1 MLIRKLDECLED
13 IRNINDRNL
22 AIIDNLEK
30 ENAKLKDEH
39 FKDAKLSDMKQRL
52 DKMQNDYWRGFPISE
67 QEEKSIEEWKKKH
80 DEEDHGY
87 TPQMRIKAEGC
98 CGGRYKYIFV
108 PTSLGVS
115 GKIICHCGAE
125 FEFQEIG

>member
-1 MLIRKLDECLED
+1 MFIRNLYECLED
-13 IRNINDRNL
+13 IRNINERNL
-22 AIIDNLEK
+22 GIIDNLEK
-30 ENAKLKDEH
+30 ENDKLKDKH
-39 FKDAKLSDMKQRL
+39 FKDAELSDMKNRL
-52 DKMQNDYWRGFPISE
+52 EKMQDDYWRGFPISE

-115 GKIICHCGAE
+115 GKVVCHCGAE